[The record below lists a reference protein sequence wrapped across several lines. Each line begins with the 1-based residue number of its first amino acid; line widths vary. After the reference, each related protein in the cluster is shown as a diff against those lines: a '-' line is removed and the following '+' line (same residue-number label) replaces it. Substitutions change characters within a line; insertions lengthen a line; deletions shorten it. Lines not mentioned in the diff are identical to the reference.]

1 MIILSTKVTCSEI
14 FMEKYQREGIEIEI
28 CQKSNLF
35 YVTTNLNTLYRKNE
49 LMKRQRETEIM

>member
-35 YVTTNLNTLYRKNE
+35 YVTTNLNTLRGIKIYCF
-49 LMKRQRETEIM
+49 LLYTYSI